1 MRVVNFSDARNNL
14 KKVIDDVVDDSDYTV
29 ISRRDAPDAVLLSL
43 DSFNSLM
50 ETVHLLKSPAN
61 AAHLAR
67 SLAQMESGKTV
78 VRELVEDDQLK
89 RAAVSRSSAAAPE
102 GKKTSAAV
110 KPAVKRA
117 ARPVAESTR
126 PAKPAAPVIPTQVKG
141 TKGISNKVAR

>member
-14 KKVIDDVVDDSDYTV
+14 KKVIDDVVDDADYTV

-67 SLAQMESGKTV
+67 SLAQMESGKAV
-78 VRELVEDDQLK
+78 VRGLVEDAQQPRRK
-89 RAAVSRSSAAAPE
+89 AVSRSSAPI
-102 GKKTSAAV
+102 
-110 KPAVKRA
+110 
-117 ARPVAESTR
+117 
-126 PAKPAAPVIPTQVKG
+126 PAKPASKKA
-141 TKGISNKVAR
+141 KVAAKPDKVVR

>member
-78 VRELVEDDQLK
+78 VRELVEDDEQPPRK
-89 RAAVSRSSAAAPE
+89 AVSRSRAPIPAKSAP
-102 GKKTSAAV
+102 KKAKSAV
-110 KPAVKRA
+110 KP
-117 ARPVAESTR
+117 
-126 PAKPAAPVIPTQVKG
+126 G
-141 TKGISNKVAR
+141 KVAR

>member
-78 VRELVEDDQLK
+78 VRELVEDDEQPCRK
-89 RAAVSRSSAAAPE
+89 AVSRSRAPI
-102 GKKTSAAV
+102 
-110 KPAVKRA
+110 
-117 ARPVAESTR
+117 
-126 PAKPAAPVIPTQVKG
+126 PAKPAPKKAKSAVKSG
-141 TKGISNKVAR
+141 KIAR

>member
-78 VRELVEDDQLK
+78 VRELVEDEEQPRRK
-89 RAAVSRSSAAAPE
+89 SVGRSSAPI
-102 GKKTSAAV
+102 
-110 KPAVKRA
+110 
-117 ARPVAESTR
+117 
-126 PAKPAAPVIPTQVKG
+126 PAKPAPKKSKAVAKPE
-141 TKGISNKVAR
+141 KVAR

>member
-78 VRELVEDDQLK
+78 VRELVEDEVQPRRK
-89 RAAVSRSSAAAPE
+89 AVSRS
-102 GKKTSAAV
+102 TT
-110 KPAVKRA
+110 
-117 ARPVAESTR
+117 PV
-126 PAKPAAPVIPTQVKG
+126 PAKPAPKKAKAAANPD
-141 TKGISNKVAR
+141 KVAR